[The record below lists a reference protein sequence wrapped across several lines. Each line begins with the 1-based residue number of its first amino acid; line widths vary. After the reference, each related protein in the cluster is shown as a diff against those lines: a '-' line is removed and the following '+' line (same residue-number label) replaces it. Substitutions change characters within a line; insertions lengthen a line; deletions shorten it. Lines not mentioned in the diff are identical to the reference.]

1 VRRWVKEWGFD
12 RAQIL
17 AACDETTKSRNPSFA
32 YLEGILQ
39 NRRSGEDGVRRAV
52 VELLREL
59 RPGSAQPSPEDI
71 KRYQALRAEGFS
83 PDLIQL
89 AAVQCHQKNQH
100 AFENLE
106 WRLSLWR
113 EEGLQTAE
121 QAEAY
126 TRQMAGYARQ
136 LRGLFKRAGYPDRNP
151 SPGAIKR
158 YRTWREN
165 HSEELIGFAAEC
177 AQSAGGSMAYME
189 KLLDAW
195 QRESLRDCSPV
206 FRKAME
212 EAAKVLAEESDP
224 QKADLVL
231 DRASC
236 LEMAELAKTLDSKF
250 LQGYVRLSVDVANLR
265 GAVRVHRMG
274 RDADF
279 LRQALLEGG
288 NVSVQ
293 AIAAA
298 RAEGLHEVFRGGP
311 LAAAAELGAKLTA
324 GGSLTAFEREC
335 DNALTAYL
343 ESARRIP
350 FGEETVIGY
359 LYAKEQ
365 EFTAIRAIFAGRTAG
380 LDGETIRS
388 RLRETYV

>member
-1 VRRWVKEWGFD
+1 MSHRKDTDYLAISARIRAMETRMLTREKMDRMIDARDTTEATKVLDECGYTGGTLDEMLARARDQVFRDMVRSVPDPRLVEVF
-12 RAQIL
+12 QIKYDYHNAKAILKAL
-17 AACDETTKSRNPSFA
+17 AMGQDPSRLL
-32 YLEGILQ
+32 LEG
-39 NRRSGEDGVRRAV
+39 G
-52 VELLREL
+52 
-59 RPGSAQPSPEDI
+59 
-71 KRYQALRAEGFS
+71 RYAPA
-83 PDLIQL
+83 
-89 AAVQCHQKNQH
+89 
-100 AFENLE
+100 
-106 WRLSLWR
+106 
-113 EEGLQTAE
+113 
-121 QAEAY
+121 
-126 TRQMAGYARQ
+126 
-136 LRGLFKRAGYPDRNP
+136 
-151 SPGAIKR
+151 
-158 YRTWREN
+158 
-165 HSEELIGFAAEC
+165 
-177 AQSAGGSMAYME
+177 
-189 KLLDAW
+189 KLLDDW

-212 EAAKVLAEESDP
+212 EAAKVLAEEADP

-236 LEMAELAKTLDSKF
+236 VEMAELAKALDSKF
-250 LQGYVRLSVDVANLR
+250 LQGYVRLTVDVANLR

-274 RDADF
+274 RDAEF

-293 AIAAA
+293 AIAAV

-380 LDGETIRS
+380 LDGDTIRS

>member
-1 VRRWVKEWGFD
+1 MSHRKDTDYLVISARIHAMETRMLSREKMD
-12 RAQIL
+12 RMIDARDAAEAMKVLDECGYTGGSLDEMLARAREQVFRDMARSVPDPRLVEVFQIKYDYHNAKAILKAQAMGQDPTRL
-17 AACDETTKSRNPSFA
+17 L
-32 YLEGILQ
+32 LEG
-39 NRRSGEDGVRRAV
+39 G
-52 VELLREL
+52 
-59 RPGSAQPSPEDI
+59 
-71 KRYQALRAEGFS
+71 RYA
-83 PDLIQL
+83 P
-89 AAVQCHQKNQH
+89 
-100 AFENLE
+100 
-106 WRLSLWR
+106 
-113 EEGLQTAE
+113 
-121 QAEAY
+121 
-126 TRQMAGYARQ
+126 AR
-136 LRGLFKRAGYPDRNP
+136 
-151 SPGAIKR
+151 
-158 YRTWREN
+158 
-165 HSEELIGFAAEC
+165 
-177 AQSAGGSMAYME
+177 
-189 KLLDAW
+189 LLDDW
-195 QRESLRDCSPV
+195 KRESLRDCSPV

-212 EAAKVLAEESDP
+212 EAAKVLSDEADP

-236 LEMAELAKTLDSKF
+236 VEMAELAKALDSKF
-250 LQGYVRLSVDVANLR
+250 LQGYVRLTVDVANLR

-274 RDADF
+274 RDAEF

-298 RAEGLHEVFRGGP
+298 RAESLGEVFRGGP

-380 LDGETIRS
+380 LDGDTIRS